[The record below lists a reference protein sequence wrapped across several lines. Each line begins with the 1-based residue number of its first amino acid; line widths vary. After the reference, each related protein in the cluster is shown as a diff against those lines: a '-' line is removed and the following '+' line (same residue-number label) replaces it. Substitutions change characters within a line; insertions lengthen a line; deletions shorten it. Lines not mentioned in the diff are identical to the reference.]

1 MGASESRARA
11 ASPRRFG
18 RFWRAVRQLFHEL
31 VGAAFAVLALGWVN
45 AALRASRRDVAR
57 WLIATAVAVA
67 LMMAFF
73 SWTSFRNARRLR

>member
-1 MGASESRARA
+1 MAASKSEAG
-11 ASPRRFG
+11 ASPRGFG
-18 RFWRAVRQLFHEL
+18 RFWRAVRQVFHEL
-31 VGAAFAVLALGWVN
+31 VGAVFAVLALGWVN

-67 LMMAFF
+67 LMMTYF